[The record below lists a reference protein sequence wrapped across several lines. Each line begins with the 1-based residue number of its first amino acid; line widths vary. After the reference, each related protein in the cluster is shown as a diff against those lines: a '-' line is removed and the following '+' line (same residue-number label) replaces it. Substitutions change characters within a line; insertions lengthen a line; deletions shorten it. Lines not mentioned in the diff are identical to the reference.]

1 MPYFLCRD
9 NNSMTAP
16 YDVQVDLLS
25 QTSRG
30 RNNSVESTT
39 PKDKQRNV
47 SGSPTSG
54 CSAYVSGSEEGR
66 LVKCRKLCKRHG
78 SSEKSYEQSSVHF
91 ADQVSLQ
98 NYTSSDIVNNSIIE
112 DSDAYL
118 GYVPL
123 NSESA
128 EGKCFTS
135 RCSELK
141 SGIPPCQSRFQD
153 SNASSLP
160 EVEVDRPSL
169 KERDNS
175 RKAVSTSALPLSH
188 YNNGHNNKNLC
199 KSKSQ
204 EDCALSEK
212 TKRVR
217 HRSCELAMEN
227 GRISPDSHL

>member
-1 MPYFLCRD
+1 
-9 NNSMTAP
+9 MTAP
-16 YDVQVDLLS
+16 YDVQVDLMS
-25 QTSRG
+25 QTSRC
-30 RNNSVESTT
+30 RNNSAESSTT
-39 PKDKQRNV
+39 KLNNA
-47 SGSPTSG
+47 SGSPVSG
-54 CSAYVSGSEEGR
+54 CSALISGSEESR

-78 SSEKSYEQSSVHF
+78 SNEKSYEQSSVHF

-98 NYTSSDIVNNSIIE
+98 NYTSNDIVSNSISE
-112 DSDAYL
+112 DSDTYL

-128 EGKCFTS
+128 EGSCFTS

-169 KERDNS
+169 NERHNS

-188 YNNGHNNKNLC
+188 YTNSHNNKNLC

-212 TKRVR
+212 IRRVR

-227 GRISPDSHL
+227 GRISPDSQL